1 VQIDWFTLI
10 AQIVNFL
17 ILLWLL
23 KHFLFDKI
31 VRAMR
36 ERKQKVA
43 AQFDEAEEKNRE
55 AEETEKKYRAEL
67 DKIDEKRDQAMAEAR
82 EEADRIKKGAREKAR
97 REGEKMRSDWLES
110 LEAEKD
116 DFKRE
121 LRVMS
126 GREVLALTG
135 DILRHLAGAELQD
148 RVVEAFAR
156 RLDELSDEETEGLR
170 GKVDSDKP
178 TVRIRSSFELSD
190 DLVSEIEEALIGVLD
205 RDELELEFKTDEN
218 LILGLEIDIDGHR
231 LGWSAAGLIDD
242 VEERFEHEIE
252 RVTKSARESD
262 EKAPGEAEK
271 MKSGKGK

>member
-1 VQIDWFTLI
+1 VRIDWFTLI

-36 ERKQKVA
+36 ERKEKVA
-43 AQFDEAEEKNRE
+43 AQFDEAEQKKRE

-67 DKIDEKRDQAMAEAR
+67 DKIDDKRDQAMAEAR
-82 EEADRIKKGAREKAR
+82 EEADRIKKEAREKAR
-97 REGEKMRSDWLES
+97 REAEKMRSDWLES

-126 GREVLALTG
+126 GREVLAMAR
-135 DILRHLAGAELQD
+135 DVLRHLAGTELQD
-148 RVVEAFAR
+148 RVIEAFAR
-156 RLDELSDEETEGLR
+156 RVHDLNDEDAEDLR
-170 GKVDSDKP
+170 GKIDSDKP

-190 DLVSEIEEALIGVLD
+190 DQVSDVEEALIGVLD
-205 RDELELEFKTDEN
+205 RDKIELELKTDEN

-231 LGWSAAGLIDD
+231 LGWSAAGLIDE

-252 RVTKSARESD
+252 RAAKSARESD
-262 EKAPGEAEK
+262 EKAPGEAEE